1 MLRRQTHCHFLHS
14 FFSLVYFFGNANP
27 FHSHFVCLFSF
38 YSQFFSSFFISSS
51 SLDTPVLHCRWLCR
65 LYSLCVALNSLFCI
79 QNDFV
84 RMCVCSWRKKRIGF
98 RVESRTGMNRTNEPT
113 VRRWL
118 CYDYVYALYHN
129 VVNISHSHIVHNH
142 SQSTNV
148 NTVPILFISSLIRNV
163 LLRCTVSIFWIVSGH
178 WA

>member
-1 MLRRQTHCHFLHS
+1 MFADKLIAIFFIP

-84 RMCVCSWRKKRIGF
+84 RMCVCSWGKKRIGF
-98 RVESRTGMNRTNEPT
+98 RVESRTEMNRTNELT

-129 VVNISHSHIVHNH
+129 VVDISHSHILYNQALPIQFQYFLFRLSYVIPHT
-142 SQSTNV
+142 QCTST
-148 NTVPILFISSLIRNV
+148 LYS
-163 LLRCTVSIFWIVSGH
+163 
-178 WA
+178 